1 MPRRLDEIAAANL
14 RGVQGLVQDD
24 RRQREHR
31 TGAAARRQR
40 AALLSHIPEAD
51 RHHTRRAPG
60 MAGIARGSSRG
71 TPGGHSQAASSGGSV
86 TCPAASTKS
95 RLRICVAFK
104 DWFKMIGVSEN
115 TALALRRAGNAP
127 RFFHI
132 SPKRIGT
139 TLGEHREWLASREEV
154 AAVPQVDTRKRR
166 RVAG

>member
-1 MPRRLDEIAAANL
+1 MKKDKLEVPVPISPDAVI
-14 RGVQGLVQDD
+14 
-24 RRQREHR
+24 
-31 TGAAARRQR
+31 
-40 AALLSHIPEAD
+40 S
-51 RHHTRRAPG
+51 
-60 MAGIARGSSRG
+60 
-71 TPGGHSQAASSGGSV
+71 
-86 TCPAASTKS
+86 
-95 RLRICVAFK
+95 FK

-166 RVAG
+166 RVAGA